1 MVSEQSFERD
11 VINSDLPVLVEFGAE
26 WCGPCKTVAPELEA
40 LSRELVGKA
49 KIVQVDVDKS
59 PRLAQMMQI
68 QSVPTYVVFHQGRPV
83 DAANGVLKKAQ
94 LQLLLE
100 KYLPRAAGALKP
112 VEFFQLLQKGQVT
125 PVDTRPA
132 EVFARAHIRGA
143 VNFPIETIGDHIA
156 DLHMLPTPAV
166 LYCRSGKDSQ
176 ERAAQLAEQGS
187 PVAFLEG
194 GVLAWEAEGH
204 MLERQR

>member
-1 MVSEQSFERD
+1 MSSLPMVSEQSFESD

-40 LSRELVGKA
+40 LSRELEGKA
-49 KIVQVDVDKS
+49 KILQVDVDKS

-94 LQLLLE
+94 LKLLLE
-100 KYLPRAAGALKP
+100 KFLPRAAGALKP
-112 VEFFQLLQKGQVT
+112 AEFFQLLEKGQVT

-132 EVFARAHIRGA
+132 EVFARAHVRGA
-143 VNFPIETIGDHIA
+143 VNYPIETLGDHIA
-156 DLHMLPTPAV
+156 DLLMLPAPAV
-166 LYCRSGKDSQ
+166 LYCRSG
-176 ERAAQLAEQGS
+176 
-187 PVAFLEG
+187 
-194 GVLAWEAEGH
+194 
-204 MLERQR
+204 